1 MKLEALVYSPL
12 LEEEQSVV
20 GWSKQT
26 IEYINDNRSKVNQT
40 IRGIA
45 KSISKQPLQTPDVED
60 IYMEIL
66 LYLHK
71 SDDYNLSKA
80 IERSSSG
87 SIVSLEGY
95 INSCIKFC
103 VIRYLTTAYKID
115 KDVMR
120 ENIDSEGKE
129 LSIFDTI
136 SDENSSSEFEKIF
149 CDLEQ
154 QCKACESIR
163 YKYGPDIYMLWYVR
177 ILTMSEGLTD
187 VFRDILNMLGVT
199 KKELVGIEKKSA
211 NDEVMTNFA
220 KAISNLGIDRSLRIL
235 EQYVYSAPRIK
246 EVICGCN

>member
-1 MKLEALVYSPL
+1 MKLEMLVYSPL
-12 LEEEQSVV
+12 MEEEQSVC
-20 GWSKQT
+20 GWGKQT
-26 IEYINDNRSKVNQT
+26 IDYINDNRNKVIKT
-40 IRGIA
+40 IRGVA

-60 IYMEIL
+60 IYSEIL
-66 LYLHK
+66 LYLYK

-120 ENIDSEGKE
+120 ESIDSDGKE

-136 SDENSSSEFEKIF
+136 SDEQSTSEFDKIF
-149 CDLEQ
+149 FDLEQ
-154 QCKACESIR
+154 QCKSCEHIR
-163 YKYGPDIYMLWYVR
+163 YKYGPDIYLLWYVR
-177 ILTMSEGLTD
+177 ILTMSEGLNE
-187 VFRDILNMLGVT
+187 VFKDILSILGVT

-211 NDEVMTNFA
+211 DDEVMANFA
-220 KAISNLGIDRSLRIL
+220 KAISNWGVDKSIEVL
-235 EQYVYSAPRIK
+235 ERYVYSAPRVR
-246 EVICGCN
+246 EVICGY